1 MIAKKLNSPINLGDT
16 SFRRKEIASDYKILL
31 QGLQDLPLKWDIYNG
46 SQELFYRYV
55 LGSGLIKP
63 PKEISSMQGK
73 PNAKHIQTYG
83 NVLTKIGFI
92 DDKQALTPEGL
103 IYLNNKIESESL
115 ESLLGL
121 NVLESA
127 LIKPPEKDI
136 APAEQAKRARTYS
149 NALVKIGFIDEKRA
163 LTPAGLAFLHNK
175 IEPDFLENLLG
186 LRADNLAF
194 LRQLFKLGVYQ
205 GECALYI
212 YRIALALLLRH
223 PQILQDH
230 FCKILLSL
238 EPTQHAEQLTS
249 IFDGYQ
255 RVVENKQDI
264 DVFINAL
271 CTDSQEVHFANAPIK
286 NTQFYTHFK
295 NRKSKKVT
303 ALYGQFYQACL
314 DFYHAKN
321 PQNLKSLHAIG
332 SDPAVIKAFGF
343 GKPFFIESLISK
355 ENALFNAPNL
365 QEFNHPFY
373 QMYRHS
379 KHHDLVQEYSDVLIR
394 VFRVSGIISFSNGLV
409 SLKQREVIQEIFSP
423 ENQVILETQSLPPR
437 MATSLQ
443 QDLSLIEI
451 LNLDQNALESLEKR
465 IRAKCQIAPQ
475 ISTKDFL
482 KNKDDRQFEAKL
494 ENRYTDS
501 QLCALLKLFGDKKQ
515 HPKIQKEVT
524 DNASVPTIF
533 EYISAIVWHRIS
545 GKDFNLRDSMK
556 LSLDADGLPLSHAP
570 GGDGDII
577 ARHATFDTMLE
588 VTLMDQNAQ
597 KRGEL
602 EPVIRHGTNLSAQND
617 QHNRNSYVF
626 FIADKL
632 DVNVINLFRA
642 SAYIQL
648 QHTRYKSST
657 QGVKIFALDTKQ
669 LGYLLE
675 KKPDFKALIATIFK
689 DYSYYNPKPI
699 AHTWHKE
706 VWQAVQALC
715 AHENL

>member
-55 LGSGLIKP
+55 L
-63 PKEISSMQGK
+63 
-73 PNAKHIQTYG
+73 
-83 NVLTKIGFI
+83 
-92 DDKQALTPEGL
+92 
-103 IYLNNKIESESL
+103 
-115 ESLLGL
+115 
-121 NVLESA
+121 ESA

-175 IEPDFLENLLG
+175 TEPDFLENLLG

-223 PQILQDH
+223 PQIPQDH

-264 DVFINAL
+264 DAFINTL
-271 CTDSQEVHFANAPIK
+271 CTGSQEVHFANAPIK

-321 PQNLKSLHAIG
+321 PQNLESLHAIG

-343 GKPFFIESLISK
+343 GKPFFIELLISK

-365 QEFNHPFY
+365 QEFNHQFY

-394 VFRVSGIISFSNGLV
+394 VFRVTGIISFSNGLV
-409 SLKQREVIQEIFSP
+409 SLKQREVIQEIFSS
-423 ENQVILETQSLPPR
+423 ENQVILHMQSLPPR

-545 GKDFNLRDSMK
+545 GKDFNLADSMK

-632 DVNVINLFRA
+632 DANVINLFRA

>member
-55 LGSGLIKP
+55 LESG
-63 PKEISSMQGK
+63 
-73 PNAKHIQTYG
+73 
-83 NVLTKIGFI
+83 
-92 DDKQALTPEGL
+92 
-103 IYLNNKIESESL
+103 
-115 ESLLGL
+115 
-121 NVLESA
+121 

-136 APAEQAKRARTYS
+136 TPAEQAKRARTYS
-149 NALVKIGFIDEKRA
+149 NALVKIGFIDGKRA
-163 LTPAGLAFLHNK
+163 LTPAGLAFLQNK

-194 LRQLFKLGVYQ
+194 LRQLFELGVYQ
-205 GECALYI
+205 GGCALYI

-238 EPTQHAEQLTS
+238 EPTQHAEQLIS

-264 DVFINAL
+264 DAFINAL

-286 NTQFYTHFK
+286 NTQFSAHFK
-295 NRKSKKVT
+295 NRKSQET
-303 ALYGQFYQACL
+303 TIFYWQFYQACL
-314 DFYHAKN
+314 DFYHAKI
-321 PQNLKSLHAIG
+321 PENLEKLHAIS
-332 SDPAVIKAFGF
+332 SDPAIIKAFGF
-343 GKPFFIESLISK
+343 GKPFFVESLISK

-365 QEFNHPFY
+365 QEFNHQFY

-423 ENQVILETQSLPPR
+423 ESRIILHTQSLPPR

-443 QDLSLIEI
+443 QDLMIEI

>member
-1 MIAKKLNSPINLGDT
+1 MITKKPNSPINLGDT

-55 LGSGLIKP
+55 LESGLIKP
-63 PKEISSMQGK
+63 PER
-73 PNAKHIQTYG
+73 
-83 NVLTKIGFI
+83 
-92 DDKQALTPEGL
+92 
-103 IYLNNKIESESL
+103 
-115 ESLLGL
+115 
-121 NVLESA
+121 
-127 LIKPPEKDI
+127 DI

-149 NALVKIGFIDEKRA
+149 NALVKIGFIDDKRT
-163 LTPAGLAFLHNK
+163 LTPAGLAFLQNK

-212 YRIALALLLRH
+212 YRLALAFLLRH
-223 PQILQDH
+223 PQIPQDH

-238 EPTQHAEQLTS
+238 EPTQHTEQLKN
-249 IFDGYQ
+249 IFDDYQ
-255 RVVENKQDI
+255 SVIENKQDI
-264 DVFINAL
+264 DAFINTL
-271 CTDSQEVHFANAPIK
+271 CTDSQEVRFANTPIK
-286 NTQFYTHFK
+286 NTQFSTHFK
-295 NRKSKKVT
+295 NRKSQETTV
-303 ALYGQFYQACL
+303 LYWQFYQACL
-314 DFYHAKN
+314 DFYHTKT
-321 PQNLKSLHAIG
+321 PENLEKLHTIS

-365 QEFNHPFY
+365 QEFNRQFY
-373 QMYRHS
+373 EMYRHS

-394 VFRVSGIISFSNGLV
+394 VFRVTGIISFSNGLV

-423 ENQVILETQSLPPR
+423 ENPIILGERLDTRFSPTR
-437 MATSLQ
+437 TATSLH

-475 ISTKDFL
+475 ISTKDFF
-482 KNKDDRQFEAKL
+482 KHQYDRQFEAKL
-494 ENRYTDS
+494 ASRYTDS
-501 QLCALLKLFGDKKQ
+501 QLCTLLGLFGDKKQ
-515 HPKIQKEVT
+515 HPQIQKEVT

-533 EYISAIVWHRIS
+533 EYISALVWHRIS
-545 GKDFNLRDSMK
+545 GKDFNLADSMK

-577 ARHATFDTMLE
+577 ARHTTFDTMLE

-602 EPVIRHGTNLSAQND
+602 EPVIRHGTNLTAQNN
-617 QHNRNSYVF
+617 QRKRNSYIF

-632 DVNVINLFRA
+632 DANVINLFRA

-648 QHTRYKSST
+648 QHTRHKFST

-669 LGYLLE
+669 LSYLLE

-689 DYSYYNPKPI
+689 DYSYDNPKPI

-715 AHENL
+715 AQ